1 VSRTPPPDTVST
13 RADAAAHVPRR
24 DVLGVPIAVTDYEG
38 ALAVIDAM
46 VERRERGWVCAAPAM
61 SLVTAQD
68 DPLLMGALRE
78 ATLTVPDGVP
88 VVWAANLL
96 GERLRGRVYG
106 PELMRRHCAHA
117 AAHGQRVWLYG
128 GHDDDALAALTAN
141 LGRDHPGLQ
150 IVGGHSPPHREP
162 TAADD
167 DEAVER
173 INRDSPDVVWVGL
186 GMPKQERWMAR
197 LRPRLEAPVLCGVG
211 AAFDFHADRVAQA
224 PRWMQDRGLE
234 WAYRI
239 AQEPR
244 RLLPRYLK
252 ANPRFVAG
260 IARQYARERRGGGAP
275 RHSAGAP

>member
-1 VSRTPPPDTVST
+1 MSRTPSAGTT
-13 RADAAAHVPRR
+13 ADPASVASRVVRR

-46 VERRERGWVCAAPAM
+46 VRRRERGWVCAAPAM

-68 DPLLMGALRE
+68 DPLLRRALAE
-78 ATLTVPDGVP
+78 ATLTVPDGMP

-117 AAHGQRVWLYG
+117 AEHGQRVWLYG

-141 LGRDHPGLQ
+141 LRRDHPGIQ
-150 IVGGHSPPHREP
+150 IVGGWSPPHREP
-162 TAADD
+162 TA
-167 DEAVER
+167 DEDRETAER
-173 INRDSPDVVWVGL
+173 INRDEPDVIWVGL
-186 GMPKQERWMAR
+186 GMPKQERWMMR
-197 LRPRLEAPVLCGVG
+197 LRPLLEAPVLCGVG

-224 PRWMQDRGLE
+224 PRWMQDSGLE

-260 IARQYARERRGGGAP
+260 VARQYARERRAA
-275 RHSAGAP
+275 RAA